1 MTKYYLQGDRAMNKN
16 IYKFNR
22 DNLLDKIKD
31 NSIVILFA
39 GKAIQ
44 KTGDQTYPFT
54 PNRNFYYLT
63 GIKEED
69 HILVM
74 TKINGVKSSKLYIKD
89 IDLEMEK
96 WVGKSI
102 RKEEAEEI
110 AAVDEVK
117 FKSQFDGDIHGMIT
131 MKEEINLYLDLER
144 MSANREGTISHRF
157 ANEITTKYPQVR
169 INNVYSKIGELR
181 LKKSQEEVDK
191 IKKAIE
197 ITKSGIEK
205 LMSEARVGMK
215 EYELEAYFDFNC
227 KVKGATG
234 LAFTTIAAA
243 GENATTL
250 HYVDNNCELKENDL
264 ILFDLGAEYN
274 CYNADISRTFPVNGK
289 FTERQKEVYN
299 AVLRVNEEIINLIK
313 PGMKYKYVN
322 EKATELIAEEC
333 IKLGLIKDK
342 SEVRKYYYHSI
353 GHSLGMD
360 THDIETPHRDIIFE
374 PGVVFTVEPG
384 IYIAEEGIG
393 IRIEDDIL
401 VTEDGVINL
410 SSDIIKTVEEIE
422 NFMSKNGK

>member
-1 MTKYYLQGDRAMNKN
+1 MNKN

-54 PNRNFYYLT
+54 PNRNFYYVT

-313 PGMKYKYVN
+313 PGMKYKDVN

>member
-1 MTKYYLQGDRAMNKN
+1 MNKN

-313 PGMKYKYVN
+313 PGMKYKDVN

-333 IKLGLIKDK
+333 IKIGLIKDK

>member
-1 MTKYYLQGDRAMNKN
+1 MNQN
-16 IYKFNR
+16 IYKVNR
-22 DNLLDKIKD
+22 ENLLNKIKD

-39 GKAIQ
+39 GKAVQ

-74 TKINGVKSSKLYIKD
+74 SKINGIKTSKLYIKD
-89 IDLEMEK
+89 IDLELEK

-102 RKEEAEEI
+102 RKEEASKLTE
-110 AAVDEVK
+110 VDEV
-117 FKSQFDGDIHGMIT
+117 DADIHGMIT
-131 MKEEINLYLDLER
+131 MKEEVNLYLDLEK

-157 ANEITTKYPQVR
+157 ANEIVIKYPQVR
-169 INNVYSKIGELR
+169 INNIYSKIGELR
-181 LKKSQEEVDK
+181 LIKSQEEVEK

-197 ITKSGIEK
+197 ITKSGIER
-205 LMSEARVGMK
+205 LMTEARVGMK

-243 GENATTL
+243 GKNATTL
-250 HYVDNNCELKENDL
+250 HYIDNNSELKENDL

-274 CYNADISRTFPVNGK
+274 CYNADISRTFPVSGK

-299 AVLRVNEEIINLIK
+299 SVLKVNEEIIKLIK
-313 PGMKYKYVN
+313 PGMKYKDVN
-322 EKATELIAEEC
+322 EKATDLIAEEC
-333 IKLGLIKDK
+333 IKLGLIEDKKD
-342 SEVRKYYYHSI
+342 VRKYYYHSI

-360 THDIETPHRDIIFE
+360 THDIETPHRDITFE

-384 IYIAEEGIG
+384 IYIEEEGIG

-410 SSDIIKTVEEIE
+410 SSDIIKSVDDIEE
-422 NFMSKNGK
+422 FMKKI

>member
-1 MTKYYLQGDRAMNKN
+1 MNKN

-117 FKSQFDGDIHGMIT
+117 FKSQFDGDTHGMIT

-227 KVKGATG
+227 KVKCATG

-313 PGMKYKYVN
+313 PGMKYKDVN

>member
-1 MTKYYLQGDRAMNKN
+1 MNKN

-131 MKEEINLYLDLER
+131 KKEEINLYLDLER

-313 PGMKYKYVN
+313 PGMKYKDVN

>member
-1 MTKYYLQGDRAMNKN
+1 MNKN

-110 AAVDEVK
+110 ADVDEVK